1 MKMRTQ
7 ARYSVRMMTAIA
19 RLSSGNGPVG
29 LGEVSR
35 HCGISRRYLEQLVT
49 PLRNARLVRSLSGR
63 RGGYALSRSPDQIKL
78 GDIITA
84 AIGPIAIT
92 DCAVDPR
99 TCISAD
105 FCNCQALW
113 ALVNLRI
120 NQVLNEYSLADL
132 MDKNFQ
138 KKIKKEIQSLATQ

>member
-1 MKMRTQ
+1 
-7 ARYSVRMMTAIA
+7 MMMAIA
-19 RLSSGNGPVG
+19 KLSSGNGPVG

-49 PLRNARLVRSLSGR
+49 ALRNASLVRSLSGR
-63 RGGYALSRSPDQIKL
+63 GGGYALARSPEQIKL

-84 AIGPIAIT
+84 AIGPIAVT

-99 TCISAD
+99 TCISAE
-105 FCNCQALW
+105 FCNCQGVW
-113 ALVNLRI
+113 ALINLRI

-138 KKIKKEIQSLATQ
+138 KNIQKEIRCLAG

>member
-1 MKMRTQ
+1 MKLRTQ
-7 ARYSVRMMTAIA
+7 ARYSVRMMMAIA
-19 RLSSGNGPVG
+19 RLSSGEHPVG
-29 LGEVSR
+29 LGDVSR

-63 RGGYALSRSPDQIKL
+63 GGGYALARNPDKIKL

-99 TCISAD
+99 TCISAE
-105 FCNCQALW
+105 FCNCRGVWTLI
-113 ALVNLRI
+113 NLRI

-132 MDKNFQ
+132 MDKDFQ
-138 KKIKKEIQSLATQ
+138 KNIQKEIRSLAG